1 MRATWRD
8 GAATV
13 LAAAVVGVYAGHA
26 LDWSL
31 PLIGDVRLAILVVGI
46 LGLAACIVGADPAAI
61 TSRTAYTAFASGL
74 GVTALL
80 LVIVGLITGWELV
93 LTALAVVTLAL
104 YAVATIRHLLRE
116 RPAAV
121 PA

>member
-1 MRATWRD
+1 
-8 GAATV
+8 V

-31 PLIGDVRLAILVVGI
+31 PLIGDVRLAILAVGI
-46 LGLAACIVGADPAAI
+46 IGLGGCILGADPAVI
-61 TSRTAYTAFASGL
+61 TSRTPYTALASGL

-80 LVIVGLITGWELV
+80 LVILGLITGWELV